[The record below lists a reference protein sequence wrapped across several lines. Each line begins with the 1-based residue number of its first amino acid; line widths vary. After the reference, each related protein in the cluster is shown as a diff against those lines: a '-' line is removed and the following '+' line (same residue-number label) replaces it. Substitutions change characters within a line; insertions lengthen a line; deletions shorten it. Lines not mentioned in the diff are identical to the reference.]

1 MEFTG
6 FTPHPKQKEMIDSIL
21 GSKAKFHVA
30 CVGRQFGK
38 SLMAMNLVL
47 YWGIN
52 KGPVK
57 ILWVSPVYSQTDKVQ
72 KELRTRKKLPILK
85 EEDIQQAG
93 VT

>member
-6 FTPHPKQKEMIDSIL
+6 FTPHTKQKEMINAILDSK
-21 GSKAKFHVA
+21 SKFHVA

-52 KGPVK
+52 KGPAKSYGLVRYTVK
-57 ILWVSPVYSQTDKVQ
+57 QIKY
-72 KELRTRKKLPILK
+72 RKN
-85 EEDIQQAG
+85 
-93 VT
+93 